1 MPRKGRCLPRFAP
14 PPWPNPLWAPSWPK
28 RTYVKPAGV
37 PIASMRPERG
47 RHSENR
53 EALYCTLSESI
64 SDTQDEDL
72 TQRRKHDRCH
82 TSCRVSWRRVEKESG
97 PSTYLR
103 KIEKEKHH
111 RMETTNT

>member
-1 MPRKGRCLPRFAP
+1 M
-14 PPWPNPLWAPSWPK
+14 
-28 RTYVKPAGV
+28 KPAGV

-64 SDTQDEDL
+64 SDTQDEGL
-72 TQRRKHDRCH
+72 TQTRKHDRCH